1 VKYLWFALI
10 IFLAFLLQSSISIL
24 AVSPNLTVLVVY
36 FIGIRYGATKG
47 LLSGVLIGALEDS
60 MSSSILGPNMLA
72 KGIVGLLSASFI
84 SGNFLIWTPLLGT
97 LAAALLTF
105 TGSTIAFLSLA
116 LFDKFPTHIST
127 ALFTA
132 TMQSLMNA
140 SAGIF
145 IRPENAD

>member
-1 VKYLWFALI
+1 MKYLCWALT
-10 IFLAFLLQSSISIL
+10 IFLAFLLQSSVSIL
-24 AVSPNLTVLVVY
+24 AVSPNLTVIVVY
-36 FIGIRYGATKG
+36 FIGIRYGGTRG
-47 LLSGVLIGALEDS
+47 LLGGVLIGALEDS
-60 MSSSILGPNMLA
+60 LSSTMLGPKMLA
-72 KGIVGLLSASFI
+72 KGMVGLLSASFI
-84 SGNFLIWTPLLGT
+84 SGNFLIWTPLLGAI
-97 LAAALLTF
+97 AAALLTF
-105 TGSTIAFLSLA
+105 TGGIVAFLSLT

>member
-1 VKYLWFALI
+1 VKYIFWALI

-24 AVSPNLTVLVVY
+24 AVSPNLTVMVVY
-36 FIGIRYGATKG
+36 FIGMRYGGTRG

-60 MSSSILGPNMLA
+60 LSSTMLGPNMLA
-72 KGIVGLLSASFI
+72 KGMVGLLSASFI

-97 LAAALLTF
+97 IAAAFLTF
-105 TGSTIAFLSLA
+105 TGSSIAFLSLA
-116 LFDKFPTHIST
+116 LFDKLPTHIST

>member
-1 VKYLWFALI
+1 MKYICWTLI
-10 IFLAFLLQSSISIL
+10 IFLAFLLQSSVSIL
-24 AVSPNLTVLVVY
+24 AVSPNLTVIVVY
-36 FIGIRYGATKG
+36 FIGIRYGGTRG
-47 LLSGVLIGALEDS
+47 LLGGVLIGALEDS
-60 MSSSILGPNMLA
+60 LSSTMLGPNMLA
-72 KGIVGLLSASFI
+72 KGMVGLLSASFI

-97 LAAALLTF
+97 IAAALLTF
-105 TGSTIAFLSLA
+105 TGGIVAFLSLT

-145 IRPENAD
+145 IRPDNAD

>member
-1 VKYLWFALI
+1 VKYLWLVLI

-24 AVSPNLTVLVVY
+24 AISPDLTVLVVY
-36 FIGIRYGATKG
+36 FIGIRYGGKKG

-60 MSSSILGPNMLA
+60 MSSAMLGPHMLA
-72 KGIVGLLSASFI
+72 KGMVGLLSASFL

-97 LAAALLTF
+97 IAVAFLTF
-105 TGSTIAFLSLA
+105 TDNTVIFLSLS
-116 LFDKFPTHIST
+116 LFDKPPTHPLT

-140 SAGIF
+140 LTGIF
-145 IRPENAD
+145 MRPENAD

>member
-1 VKYLWFALI
+1 MKYFFWALI
-10 IFLAFLLQSSISIL
+10 IFLAFLWQSSVSIL
-24 AVSPNLTVLVVY
+24 AVPPNLTVLVVY
-36 FIGIRYGATKG
+36 FIGIRYGRTSG

-60 MSSSILGPNMLA
+60 VSSAIIGPNMLA

-97 LAAALLTF
+97 IAAALLTF
-105 TGSTIAFLSLA
+105 TGNAVAFLSLTM
-116 LFDKFPTHIST
+116 FDKFPTHIST
-127 ALFTA
+127 ALFIT

-145 IRPENAD
+145 MRPENAD

>member
-1 VKYLWFALI
+1 MKYICWTLI
-10 IFLAFLLQSSISIL
+10 IFLAFLLQSSVSIL
-24 AVSPNLTVLVVY
+24 AVSPNLTVTVVY
-36 FIGIRYGATKG
+36 FIGIRYGGTRG
-47 LLSGVLIGALEDS
+47 LLGGVLIGALEDS
-60 MSSSILGPNMLA
+60 LSSTMLGPNMLA
-72 KGIVGLLSASFI
+72 KGMVGLLSASFI
-84 SGNFLIWTPLLGT
+84 SGNFLIWTPLLGAI
-97 LAAALLTF
+97 AAALLTF
-105 TGSTIAFLSLA
+105 TGGIVAFLSLT